1 MLPWLVRRFFPRDIL
16 LLARLLAAAGA
27 LTWLALGG
35 PAVTPLVIAALAFIL
50 VTALLIWRDDLRR
63 GKPVPLSDA
72 PLYVVVGDLAAA
84 GVWMA
89 ASAPNERSIA
99 FVVVL
104 AIGALA
110 MFRLGILGIALT
122 GGVYLAGR
130 ITQEYIRVSLG
141 TPTPLTQIVAEGI
154 VVGLVL
160 IILSATVGHYRA
172 EQIRGARALR
182 LARSLERVASALG
195 EVTDPE
201 PLLRTIAGSA
211 LLLVDAEHATIN
223 QRRGAEFWIIAGAGT
238 GERVVGVHAP
248 GERGIVGAVVRTR
261 GTVALADYTADDTG
275 LSAVRDVGVRSLAGV
290 PIVVQ
295 GEIVAILVVGRLQV
309 RPFDAEELRAL
320 EGLAGHAAIAL
331 RNARLLE
338 LSRRLETL
346 SREVATETGALDEVL
361 RRVAAEIAV
370 AYDAGVVE
378 VTRVKG
384 EAARTLAQ
392 VGFDEAPQARF
403 APPGPLA
410 RLVIA
415 RREAV
420 VLRDYAVEAG
430 DDPHPAVAEARGAGL
445 HAAMG
450 APVIIAGEVVGT
462 VMVGT
467 TDPHR
472 SFDAVDRQ
480 GLVGFAQVTGAALR
494 SAQLRED
501 RDRRIH
507 RLSALNVLAWQL
519 AAVHEPYEIA
529 RLAYDAAGELVARDA
544 FYVARFDAD
553 KREFDFVLQADG
565 EDIWRGE
572 RYPLGSGPT
581 SQVVLTGET
590 HLVRAPDDAAQ
601 RRGMTFGEA
610 TRVSGSAAHVPLKSR
625 GRLVGVLSS
634 QSYTSDA
641 FDDEDLIVL
650 QSLANLVAT
659 AFENA
664 EHVQQ
669 SRELYLASV
678 KALAAAVDARDPYT
692 RSHSARVAALA
703 RTVAEEMRLGPDEL
717 RRVQLGALLHDIGK
731 IGIPDAILNKPGP
744 LTEEEWV
751 LMRTHPAVG
760 ASILTVVEPLRDLVP
775 IVRAHHERYDG
786 NGYPER
792 IAGDD
797 IPIEAHIVAAADAF
811 EVIVSRRAYKQ
822 AQTVEFACAELLR
835 CRGTQFHPGVV
846 DSFLRVVDRD
856 RQQGTGYLRRVAGI
870 EEEEMENVPG
880 PGGVLEQFA
889 ATAHAHGRQLA
900 ILQRLASEISAV
912 LDIDELAGRLLRIV
926 CEAMDYE
933 NGFLLTLDDKHDG
946 LVVRAAVG
954 PSEPYTG
961 QVLPPGTGISWWV
974 VEHGLPQHVVDAQN
988 DERFYGPPDIN
999 SVLVVPLQ
1007 LGDERVGALGVESP
1021 RVQAFGREDEE
1032 LLTAVSH
1039 QVAAALR
1046 VARLHQAAKHAAAT
1060 DPLTALPNR
1069 RTFFE
1074 HLAQELAKDPGGPV
1088 SVAVLDVNGLKQRN
1102 DEHGHAAGDQ
1112 ALIRIGQLLSAGVR
1126 DGDLVARIGGD
1137 EFAILFPGA
1146 PLLVAE
1152 RAMRRLAES
1161 IAGGAVADGKP
1172 LPTIAWGVADATT
1185 RAFTVDELVDAADR
1199 AMYRHKAKTRARAS
1213 TA

>member
-1 MLPWLVRRFFPRDIL
+1 MARYFPKDVL
-16 LLARLLAAAGA
+16 LLARLLAAVGA
-27 LTWLALGG
+27 VAWLALGG
-35 PAVTPLVIAALAFIL
+35 PAITPLVVAALVLLLA
-50 VTALLIWRDDLRR
+50 TCALIWRDDVVR
-63 GKPVPLSDA
+63 GKTVSLSAA
-72 PLYVVVGDLAAA
+72 PRYVVVGDLLAS

-89 ASAPNERSIA
+89 ATAPNERSVA

-104 AIGALA
+104 AIGSLA
-110 MFRLGILGIALT
+110 MFRLGGAGVALT
-122 GGVYLAGR
+122 GAVYIVAR
-130 ITQEYIRVSLG
+130 VAQEYIRVTLSI
-141 TPTPLTQIVAEGI
+141 PTPPSQLIAEGI

-160 IILSATVGHYRA
+160 VILSATVGHYRQ
-172 EQIRGARALR
+172 EQARGARALR
-182 LARSLERVASALG
+182 LARSLERIATELG
-195 EVTDPE
+195 EMIDPE
-201 PLLRTIAGSA
+201 PLFKTISGSA
-211 LLLVDAEHATIN
+211 LILVDAEHATIA
-223 QRRGAEFWIIAGAGT
+223 QRRGTEFWIITGAGT
-238 GERVVGVHAP
+238 GERVVGVHAAS
-248 GERGIVGAVVRTR
+248 ERGIVGAVLRVRD
-261 GTVALADYTADDTG
+261 TVVWPDYLADASG
-275 LSAVRDVGVRSLAGV
+275 LEEIREIGLRSTVGV
-290 PIVVQ
+290 PIIVQ
-295 GEIVAILVVGRLQV
+295 GEIVATLTVGRLAV
-309 RPFDAEELRAL
+309 RPFDEEDRRAL
-320 EGLAGHAAIAL
+320 EGLAGHASIAL
-331 RNARLLE
+331 RNARLIE
-338 LSRRLETL
+338 LSRRLESL
-346 SREVATETGALDEVL
+346 SREVAMETGALDEVIK
-361 RRVAAEIAV
+361 RVAVEIAV

-378 VTRVKG
+378 VARVKG
-384 EAARTLAQ
+384 DVAKTLAQ
-392 VGFDEAPQARF
+392 IGFDDDLSTRF
-403 APPGPLA
+403 VVPGPLA
-410 RLVIA
+410 RMVIA

-420 VLRDYAVEAG
+420 VLRDYSAESG
-430 DDPHPAVAEARGAGL
+430 PDPHPAVMRAKRAGL
-445 HAAMG
+445 HAVMG
-450 APVIIAGEVVGT
+450 APVMVAGEVVGT

-467 TDPHR
+467 TDPYR

-507 RLSALNVLAWQL
+507 RLSTLNVLAWQL

-529 RLAYDAAGELVARDA
+529 RLAYDAAGKLVPRDA
-544 FYVARFDAD
+544 FYVARFDPE
-553 KREFDFVLQADG
+553 KREFEFVLQADG
-565 EDIWRGE
+565 EDVWRGE
-572 RYPLGSGPT
+572 RYPLGTGPT

-601 RRGMTFGEA
+601 RQGMTFGEA

-634 QSYTSDA
+634 QSYASDA

-664 EHVQQ
+664 EHMAQM
-669 SRELYLASV
+669 RELYLASV

-692 RSHSARVAALA
+692 RSHSARVSALS
-703 RTVAEEMRLGPDEL
+703 RSVAEELRLGPDEL

-744 LTEEEWV
+744 LTQDEWV

-760 ASILTVVEPLRDLVP
+760 ASILAVVEPLRDLVP
-775 IVRAHHERYDG
+775 IVRTHHERFDG
-786 NGYPER
+786 NGYPDR
-792 IAGDD
+792 LSGDE

-835 CRGTQFHPGVV
+835 CRGTQFHPDVV
-846 DSFLRVVDRD
+846 DAFLRVVERD
-856 RQQGTGYLRRVAGI
+856 RLQGAGYLRRVAGI
-870 EEEEMENVPG
+870 EHEEIENVPG

-926 CEAMDYE
+926 CEAMGYE
-933 NGFLLTLDDKHDG
+933 NGFLLTLADKHAG
-946 LVVRAAVG
+946 LVVRSAVG

-974 VEHGLPQHVVDAQN
+974 VEHGVPAHVIDAQK
-988 DERFYGPPDIN
+988 DPRYYGPPDIN

-1007 LGDERVGALGVESP
+1007 LGEERVGALGIESP
-1021 RVQAFGREDEE
+1021 RIQAFGREDEE

-1046 VARLHQAAKHAAAT
+1046 VAKLHQAAKHAAAT

-1074 HLAQELAKDPGGPV
+1074 QLAAELAKDPTAPV
-1088 SVAVLDVNGLKQRN
+1088 SVAVLDVNGLKGRN
-1102 DEHGHAAGDQ
+1102 DEFGHAAGDE
-1112 ALIRIGQLLSAGVR
+1112 ALVRIGQLLTAGVR
-1126 DGDLVARIGGD
+1126 DNDLVARIGGD

-1152 RAMRRLAES
+1152 RAMRRLAEA
-1161 IAGGAVADGKP
+1161 IEEGAVTDGKR
-1172 LPTIAWGVADATT
+1172 LPTIAWGVADAATSN
-1185 RAFTVDELVDAADR
+1185 FSVDELVDAADR
-1199 AMYRHKAKTRARAS
+1199 AMYRHKQKARARAS

>member
-1 MLPWLVRRFFPRDIL
+1 MLACLVGRYLPNDVL
-16 LLARLLAAAGA
+16 LLARLLGAAGVFA
-27 LTWLALGG
+27 WLAFGAPL
-35 PAVTPLVIAALAFIL
+35 VTPLVVAALAFL
-50 VTALLIWRDDLRR
+50 FFTSALIWRDDIRR
-63 GKPVPLSDA
+63 GGPAPLSEV
-72 PLYVVVGDLAAA
+72 PVYVVVGDLAAV
-84 GVWMA
+84 GLWMA

-104 AIGALA
+104 ALGALA
-110 MFRLGILGIALT
+110 MFRLGRLGVALT
-122 GGVYLAGR
+122 GGVYIVGR
-130 ITQEYIRVSLG
+130 VIQEYIRITLG
-141 TPTPLTQIVAEGI
+141 IPTPPIQFLAEAL
-154 VVGLVL
+154 VVCLVL
-160 IILSATVGHYRA
+160 LILSAVVGHYRV
-172 EQIRGARALR
+172 EQTRGARALR
-182 LARSLERVASALG
+182 LARSLERIASELG
-195 EVTDPE
+195 ELIDPA
-201 PLLRTIAGSA
+201 PLFKTIAGSA

-238 GERVVGVHAP
+238 GERVVGVHAS
-248 GERGIVGAVVRTR
+248 GEAGIVGAVVRAR
-261 GTVALADYTADDTG
+261 GTVAWRDYAADATG
-275 LSAVRDVGVRSLAGV
+275 LPALREVGVRSMAGV
-290 PIVVQ
+290 PIFVQ
-295 GEIVAILVVGRLQV
+295 GEIVAILAVGRLVV
-309 RPFDAEELRAL
+309 RPFDEEELRAL

-338 LSRRLETL
+338 LSRRLESL
-346 SREVATETGALDEVL
+346 SREVATDTGALDEIL

-384 EAARTLAQ
+384 EMARTLAQ
-392 VGFDEAPQARF
+392 IGFTDEPQSRF
-403 APPGPLA
+403 ATPGPLA
-410 RLVIA
+410 RMVIE

-420 VLRDYAVEAG
+420 VLRDYSAEAG
-430 DDPHPAVAEARGAGL
+430 DDPHPAVAQARSAGL

-450 APVIIAGEVVGT
+450 APVIIGGEVVGSI
-462 VMVGT
+462 MVGT
-467 TDPHR
+467 TDPFR

-480 GLVGFAQVTGAALR
+480 GLAGFAQVTGAALR

-501 RDRRIH
+501 RDRRIK

-529 RLAYDAAGELVARDA
+529 RLAYVAAGELVARDA
-544 FYVARFDAD
+544 FYVARFDAE
-553 KREFDFVLQADG
+553 KREFDFLLQADG

-572 RYPLGSGPT
+572 RYPLGAGPT

-590 HLVRAPDDAAQ
+590 HLVGTPQA
-601 RRGMTFGEA
+601 
-610 TRVSGSAAHVPLKSR
+610 AAHVPLKSR

-634 QSYTSDA
+634 QSYAPDA

-744 LTEEEWV
+744 LNEEEWV

-760 ASILTVVEPLRDLVP
+760 ASILAVVEPLRDLVP
-775 IVRAHHERYDG
+775 IVRAHHERFDG

-792 IAGDD
+792 LAGDD
-797 IPIEAHIVAAADAF
+797 VPIEAHIVAASDAF
-811 EVIVSRRAYKQ
+811 EVIVSRRAFKQ

-846 DSFLRVVDRD
+846 DSFLRVIERD

-933 NGFLLTLDDKHDG
+933 NGFLLTFDDKHAG

-974 VEHGLPQHVVDAQN
+974 VEHGLPQHVVDAQK
-988 DERFYGPPDIN
+988 DERYYGPPDIK

-1021 RVQAFGREDEE
+1021 RAEAFGREDEE

-1046 VARLHQAAKHAAAT
+1046 VAKLHQAAKHAAAT

-1074 HLAQELAKDPGGPV
+1074 QLGEELAKEPSAPL

-1102 DEHGHAAGDQ
+1102 DELGHAAGDE
-1112 ALIRIGQLLSAGVR
+1112 ALVRIGQLLALGVR

-1152 RAMRRLAES
+1152 RAMRRLAET
-1161 IAGGAVADGKP
+1161 IASGSVADGRH

-1185 RAFTVDELVDAADR
+1185 RSFTVDELVDAADR
-1199 AMYRHKAKTRARAS
+1199 AMYRHKAKARARAS